1 MSEDQIISVQEE
13 HRHHTAPPPP
23 HPAGATPGD
32 RGLAIAQ
39 VAMSAF
45 LIVTA
50 GFLVYFNLWRTPF
63 HGADQA
69 VFVEDTAL
77 HRVATWPDAMHHYPG
92 APLSAFGAALNW
104 RIFPGA
110 AGQFAGNLAL
120 HLACAVLLYLI
131 CRCLLPRGIPEPF
144 AMTAGML
151 LALHPLLGESVY
163 QAMGRPVLQGAFFL
177 LSALLAFLYAAR
189 SERFRPGLI
198 ALAMIAYALA
208 FASDATALMA
218 PLLFLAADGVMN
230 GAAGLRR
237 NARIHL
243 AFLAALIML
252 VVSRIA
258 SGTASDP
265 AFLQSAMQMLAAQ
278 TRQTLLGLQNVFA
291 PAPPLGFVPG
301 PLPETLSLPGGL
313 LLALLAGASAILL
326 ARRSMAGLA
335 LFWCVTAL
343 TAIPCLAPLD
353 RLYSPQA
360 FYLPLVG
367 LLLLI
372 PWLFQLLRRP
382 PLRVAAGIAAAI
394 LVLSSAYLSYRQSAL
409 WADPIEFWT
418 TAADRAPESV
428 EPWRYLGRFARAE
441 ADTIPDPADRVEAI
455 AATGPFY
462 RAALERDN
470 NDPEILAGMAM
481 ALLAANRPDEALPL
495 FHQALHGN
503 PFDRESTLQIARI
516 LETKAA
522 TTDDRNFL
530 RAALDYYRRAEHL
543 APLSPET
550 ETRYAMLLAALGD
563 IEQALPRLHRAIGA
577 DTDSPM
583 MPVVQQLDLLA
594 RQIQAVDKNASD
606 LLMQN
611 ASSVEAIT
619 GLAEAA
625 FLRGQTMRAFYYLD
639 LALRRTPENDH
650 AWVLMGCTR
659 AQMNAVENFL
669 DEWGRKRRRDH
680 AVWEDLA
687 RHCARAGA
695 WEAALR
701 YLGHASQ
708 GGEHPDRAEIRMAD
722 IALELRQPQRAQM
735 LLQQT
740 AEKAPEDPAPWL
752 RLADLAIEAQDK
764 TRAGQFLAEAE
775 KRHAFPENI
784 EARRKK
790 AGIDPDTPFAPVRTI
805 IR

>member
-1 MSEDQIISVQEE
+1 VSEDQIISVEE
-13 HRHHTAPPPP
+13 GRGQDTAPPAPLAS
-23 HPAGATPGD
+23 AGAPED

-45 LIVTA
+45 LILTA

-77 HRVATWPDAMHHYPG
+77 HRVTTWPDAMQHFPG

-104 RIFPGA
+104 RVFPGA
-110 AGQFAGNLAL
+110 PGQFAGNLAL

-144 AMTAGML
+144 AMAAGML
-151 LALHPLLGESVY
+151 FAVHPLLGESVY

-177 LSALLAFLYAAR
+177 LAGLLAFLQAAR
-189 SERFRPGLI
+189 SDHFRPGLA

-208 FASDATALMA
+208 FASDAMTLMA
-218 PLLFLAADGVMN
+218 PFLFLAADGVMN
-230 GAAGLRR
+230 GADGLRR
-237 NARIHL
+237 NARLHL
-243 AFLAALIML
+243 AFLAALLML
-252 VVSRIA
+252 AVSRIA
-258 SGTASDP
+258 SGAASDP
-265 AFLQSAMQMLAAQ
+265 AFLQSAMPVLAVQ
-278 TRQTLLGLQNVFA
+278 TRQTLLGLQNAFA

-335 LFWCVTAL
+335 LFWCLTAL
-343 TAIPCLAPLD
+343 TAIPCLAPLE

-360 FYLPLVG
+360 FYLPLAG

-372 PWLFQLLRRP
+372 PWLFQVLRRP
-382 PLRVAAGIAAAI
+382 PLRVAAGIAAAM

-428 EPWRYLGRFARAE
+428 EPWRYLGRYARAQT
-441 ADTIPDPADRVEAI
+441 DTIPDPADRVEAI

-462 RAALERDN
+462 RAALERDK
-470 NDPEILAGMAM
+470 NDPELLAGMAM
-481 ALLAANRPDEALPL
+481 ALLADNRPDEALPL
-495 FHQALHGN
+495 FRQALHLN
-503 PFDRESTLQIARI
+503 PFDRVSTLQIARI
-516 LETKAA
+516 LESKAA
-522 TTDDRNFL
+522 TTDDRNAL
-530 RAALDYYRRAEHL
+530 RAALDYYRRAERM

-550 ETRYAMLLAALGD
+550 EIRYAMLLAALGD
-563 IEQALPRLHRAIGA
+563 IEQALPRLHRAVGDDA
-577 DTDSPM
+577 ESPM
-583 MPVVQQLDLLA
+583 MPVIQQLDALA
-594 RQIQAVDKNASD
+594 RQIQTVDKTASE

-611 ASSVEAIT
+611 AASVEAIT

-625 FLRGQTMRAFYYLD
+625 FLRGQTLRAFYYLD
-639 LALRRTPENDH
+639 LALRRAPENNH

-659 AQMNAVENFL
+659 AQMNAADGFL
-669 DEWGRKRRRDH
+669 DEWGPQRRRNH
-680 AVWEDLA
+680 AVWEELA

-701 YLGHASQ
+701 YLEHASQ

-722 IALELRQPQRAQM
+722 IAIELRQPQRAQM

-775 KRHAFPENI
+775 KRHAFPEDI

-790 AGIDPDTPFAPVRTI
+790 AGIDPDAPFTPVRTI